1 MSKTKNT
8 EAQVLSDSDVNV
20 KNNTTSSASSLL
32 LLQKK
37 LSLLSEKDDNEGNH
51 SFSKKPQGPTS
62 GKYLH
67 RIFQDTLQGGKG
79 KPNR

>member
-51 SFSKKPQGPTS
+51 SFSKKSQGPTS